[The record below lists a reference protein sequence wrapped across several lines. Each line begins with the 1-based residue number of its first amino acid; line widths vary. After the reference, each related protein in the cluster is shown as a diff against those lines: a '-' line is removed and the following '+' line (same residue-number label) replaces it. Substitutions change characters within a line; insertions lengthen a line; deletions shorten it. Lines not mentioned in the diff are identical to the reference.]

1 MNERML
7 QHMYQAWCDGNELY
21 IKNWSE
27 FVYKTS
33 MHFHITTDETM
44 KELQKYS
51 WFYWKYE
58 D

>member
-1 MNERML
+1 ML